1 MGQDHLQGWQLTR
14 RTSGGGWWQ
23 NPVVPDQGTAM
34 AKFLNT
40 SATNY
45 FLEELIKDAKD
56 RLILISPYLKLN
68 DRVRELLADKNRLKI
83 DVRMVYGKSELQPAE
98 ISWLREQT
106 YVRTSFCKNLHA
118 KCYLNEELCI
128 VTSLNLYEFSQV
140 NNNEMGILIRRS
152 DDPELYRDAYEEAQ
166 RIIRISDEVR
176 ISLERVANIDVPAEK
191 QPESGSQGEA
201 EGEAGEVGKLPS
213 SKLARKLGLKTNE
226 FLDRLVAAGHLETKD
241 GKHYLTEAGKSAG
254 GEFRLSPRHG
264 PYFLWPETFAL

>member
-1 MGQDHLQGWQLTR
+1 
-14 RTSGGGWWQ
+14 
-23 NPVVPDQGTAM
+23 M

-45 FLEELIKDAKD
+45 FLEELIKGAKD

-152 DDPELYRDAYEEAQ
+152 DDADLYRDAYEEAQ

-176 ISLERVANIDVPAEK
+176 ISMERVASIDAP
-191 QPESGSQGEA
+191 PENSGPGSQGEA
-201 EGEAGEVGKLPS
+201 DGDAGDGDKLSS

-226 FLDRLVAAGHLETKD
+226 FLDRLVAGGLLEMKD
-241 GKHYLTEAGKSAG
+241 GKHHLTESGKSAG
-254 GEFRLSPRHG
+254 GEFRYSPRFG
-264 PYFLWPETFAL
+264 PYFLWPETFSV